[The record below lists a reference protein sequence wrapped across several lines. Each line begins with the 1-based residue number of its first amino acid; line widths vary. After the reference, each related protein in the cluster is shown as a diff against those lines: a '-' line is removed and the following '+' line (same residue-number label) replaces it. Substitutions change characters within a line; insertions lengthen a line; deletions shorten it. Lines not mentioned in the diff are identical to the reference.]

1 MAHELGHEGFGA
13 ASAAGMDSNY
23 GQGMGGLEILNTLA
37 GGAKAGQQ
45 AMDYANQLYPQVAE
59 ADPWEAALR
68 FFLKMGQDSSVPG
81 ATAVGA
87 AFGAA
92 PAALDYLTAKK
103 KEKSET
109 DRARMTAAVQLA
121 PNLKPKEKTA
131 TQLNYKSVIIT
142 RPDGTS
148 YEDYIPT
155 SQIAN
160 LQAKG
165 FKVLAKSTSS
175 TATGNTTVGVDPNN
189 LLALRTLLAMP
200 NLTPDA
206 NNNVIIPNTSV
217 SSAVSQGLIS
227 PKKSAPSQGVEK
239 YLQQDRVMYMA
250 EADAIEKLKL
260 FNVTPDSPEYED
272 LLALMTTDDN
282 NLIGRP
288 VIQADSYLNF
298 YVPRAGMESEFNV
311 ITRTPGGS
319 PVPAEVMARNEEIK
333 DLVPIVLK
341 QRQVMNDLL
350 PTLESAMTVLLQNP
364 DATGAFQSY
373 TMPIRNFLSSSFGF
387 QDGELEDQRYLEAI
401 SNKLA
406 PQMRPV
412 GSGATS
418 DMEFRAYKSAI
429 LSMDNPAKSNYL
441 TLYSL
446 DKTTRNA
453 AEELA
458 LRKRLLTQ
466 NKSAEYIENKISEL
480 DKGIYQKF
488 ERPSPDM
495 SLQDFLSARDVWKS
509 SLPNGAVILN
519 KDSSGKKIYPNA
531 GTFIIKGWRGQ

>member
-1 MAHELGHEGFGA
+1 M
-13 ASAAGMDSNY
+13 
-23 GQGMGGLEILNTLA
+23 
-37 GGAKAGQQ
+37 
-45 AMDYANQLYPQVAE
+45 
-59 ADPWEAALR
+59 
-68 FFLKMGQDSSVPG
+68 
-81 ATAVGA
+81 
-87 AFGAA
+87 
-92 PAALDYLTAKK
+92 
-103 KEKSET
+103 
-109 DRARMTAAVQLA
+109 
-121 PNLKPKEKTA
+121 
-131 TQLNYKSVIIT
+131 
-142 RPDGTS
+142 
-148 YEDYIPT
+148 
-155 SQIAN
+155 
-160 LQAKG
+160 
-165 FKVLAKSTSS
+165 
-175 TATGNTTVGVDPNN
+175 
-189 LLALRTLLAMP
+189 
-200 NLTPDA
+200 
-206 NNNVIIPNTSV
+206 
-217 SSAVSQGLIS
+217 
-227 PKKSAPSQGVEK
+227 
-239 YLQQDRVMYMA
+239 
-250 EADAIEKLKL
+250 
-260 FNVTPDSPEYED
+260 
-272 LLALMTTDDN
+272 
-282 NLIGRP
+282 
-288 VIQADSYLNF
+288 
-298 YVPRAGMESEFNV
+298 
-311 ITRTPGGS
+311 GS
-319 PVPAEVMARNEEIK
+319 PTPAEVMARNEEIK

-488 ERPSPDM
+488 EAPSSDM

-519 KDSSGKKIYPNA
+519 KDSFGKKIYPNA

>member
-1 MAHELGHEGFGA
+1 MALG
-13 ASAAGMDSNY
+13 ASGTNMNDMNL
-23 GQGMGGLEILNTLA
+23 GVLKTLGGSS
-37 GGAKAGQQ
+37 KAGQQ
-45 AMDYANQLYPQVAE
+45 AMDFANQLYPQVAE
-59 ADPWEAALR
+59 ADPWEAAFQ
-68 FFLKMGQDSSVPG
+68 FFAEMGKAASQPG
-81 ATAVGA
+81 STALGAAVGSM
-87 AFGAA
+87 GA
-92 PAALDYLTAKK
+92 PLDYLNAKK
-103 KEKSET
+103 KEKTET
-109 DRARMTAAVQLA
+109 DRARMQTAVSLA
-121 PNLKPKEKTA
+121 PSLKPKPKTA
-131 TQLNYKSVIIT
+131 TQLNYKSVMIT
-142 RPDGTS
+142 KPDGTS

-155 SQIAN
+155 SQILT
-160 LQAKG
+160 LQNQG

-175 TATGNTTVGVDPNN
+175 GATGNTTVGVDPDN
-189 LLALRTLLAMP
+189 LSALQTLLGMP

-206 NNNVIIPNTSV
+206 NNNVIIPNSSV
-217 SSAVSQGLIS
+217 SSAVSQGLVF
-227 PKKSAPSQGVEK
+227 PKQSAPSQGVEK

-298 YVPRAGMESEFNV
+298 YIPNAGTESEFNV

-495 SLQDFLSARDVWKS
+495 SLQDFISARDVWKS

>member
-1 MAHELGHEGFGA
+1 
-13 ASAAGMDSNY
+13 
-23 GQGMGGLEILNTLA
+23 MGVNNTLGA
-37 GGAKAGQQ
+37 SSTDISDIDYLGALSTLGGSAKAGQQ
-45 AMDYANQLYPQVAE
+45 AMDIANQLYPQAPE
-59 ADPWEAALR
+59 ADPWEAAFR
-68 FFLKMGQDSSVPG
+68 FFAKMGEEASKPG
-81 ATAVGA
+81 STALGA
-87 AFGAA
+87 AVSSMNE
-92 PAALDYLTAKK
+92 PLDYLIKTKANA
-103 KEKSET
+103 T
-109 DRARMTAAVQLA
+109 DTNRARLQAGLQIA
-121 PNLKPKEKTA
+121 PSLKAKDKTA
-131 TQLNYKSVIIT
+131 TQLNYKSVMIT
-142 RPDGTS
+142 KPDGTS

-155 SQIAN
+155 SQISA
-160 LQAKG
+160 LQKQG
-165 FKVLAKSTSS
+165 FKVLAKPTSS
-175 TATGNTTVGVDPNN
+175 TSTGNTTVGVDPDN
-189 LLALRTLLAMP
+189 LLALQTLLGMP
-200 NLTPDA
+200 NLTPDELG
-206 NNNVIIPNTSV
+206 NVIIPNTLV
-217 SSAVSQGLIS
+217 SSAVSQGLVF
-227 PKKSAPSQGVEK
+227 PKQSAPNQNVEK
-239 YLQQDRVMYMA
+239 YLQQDRVIYMT
-250 EADAIEKLKL
+250 EADAIKKLKL
-260 FNVTPDSPEYED
+260 FNVTTDNPEYSD
-272 LLALMTTDDN
+272 LLALMTTDDE

-288 VIQADSYLNF
+288 VIQADSYISF
-298 YVPRAGMESEFNV
+298 YVPRAGEESEFNV
-311 ITRTPGGS
+311 VTRTPGGS

-364 DATGAFQSY
+364 DATGLFQSY

-387 QDGELEDQRYLEAI
+387 EASELEDQRYLEAI

-453 AEELA
+453 AEETS

-488 ERPSPDM
+488 EAPDSDM
-495 SLQDFLSARDVWKS
+495 SLQDFISARDAWKS

-519 KDSSGKKIYPNA
+519 KDSSGNKIFPTA
-531 GTFIIKGWRGQ
+531 GTFIIKGWRSQ

>member
-1 MAHELGHEGFGA
+1 MLKPLKLGVAGTDMNDQQFG
-13 ASAAGMDSNY
+13 
-23 GQGMGGLEILNTLA
+23 ILNTL
-37 GGAKAGQQ
+37 GGSAKAGQQ
-45 AMDYANQLYPQVAE
+45 AMDYARQLYPDVEE
-59 ADPWEAALR
+59 ADPWEAAFQ
-68 FFLKMGQDSSVPG
+68 FFAEMGKAASQPG
-81 ATAVGA
+81 ATVLSSAVGNLNV
-87 AFGAA
+87 
-92 PAALDYLTAKK
+92 PLDYLNAKK
-103 KEKSET
+103 KEKRET
-109 DRARMTAAVQLA
+109 DRARMQTAVSLA
-121 PNLKPKEKTA
+121 PSLKPKEKTA
-131 TQLNYKSVIIT
+131 TQLNYKSVMVT
-142 RPDGTS
+142 KPDGTS

-155 SQIAN
+155 SQIAT
-160 LQAKG
+160 LQNQG

-175 TATGNTTVGVDPNN
+175 GA
-189 LLALRTLLAMP
+189 
-200 NLTPDA
+200 
-206 NNNVIIPNTSV
+206 
-217 SSAVSQGLIS
+217 
-227 PKKSAPSQGVEK
+227 VEK
-239 YLQQDRVMYMA
+239 YLQQDRVMYMN

-260 FNVTPDSPEYED
+260 FNVTPASPEYED
-272 LLALMTTDDN
+272 ILALMTTDDE

-288 VIQADSYLNF
+288 VIQADQYISF
-298 YVPRAGMESEFNV
+298 YIPRAGEESEFNV
-311 ITRTPGGS
+311 VTRTPMGS
-319 PVPAEVMARNEEIK
+319 PTPAEVMARNEEIK

-495 SLQDFLSARDVWKS
+495 SLQDFISARDVWKS

-519 KDSSGKKIYPNA
+519 KDSSGNKIYPNA